1 MKQVLIALSLFT
13 AVQAT
18 AQQKPVAKPKPVTK
32 PAAPVLKN
40 LNDSAAYALGL
51 SIGQSLQ
58 QQPKLSTLNVSLVQ
72 RAIADVLQK
81 KPTLC
86 APESVNDI
94 METYMNKDNA
104 VKIKANKAAGAA
116 FLANNAK
123 RQGVITMPEGWQYEV
138 IKKGT
143 DTIKPSLESTIRCH
157 YHGTLID
164 GTVFDS
170 SVDRGE
176 PISFPLGNV
185 IRGWQLA
192 LQQMTVGSKWKIYLP
207 SDLAYGDRA
216 AGEKIGPGATLIFEV
231 ELLGIEK

>member
-1 MKQVLIALSLFT
+1 MKQIMMALSLL
-13 AVQAT
+13 AAMQVS
-18 AQQKPVAKPKPVTK
+18 AQKQPVAKPKPVAK

-58 QQPKLSTLNVSLVQ
+58 QQPKFSTLNVALVQ

-86 APESVNDI
+86 APESVNEI

-143 DTIKPSLESTIRCH
+143 DTVKPSLASTIRCH

-170 SVDRGE
+170 SVERGE

-207 SDLAYGDRA
+207 SELAYGDRA

-231 ELLGIEK
+231 ELLAIEN